1 MQASGQQY
9 SPPRKYVKVDPDRG
23 KRIADEYESM
33 EHDPYHPL
41 VKASYDAL
49 AKETIAQYNH
59 AKAAG
64 LKLNFWNPDEME
76 DPYAASPRLMTED
89 VRKNHHMYVFPTDYG
104 YGNEPISDRDRE
116 ENPMLRDTG
125 ETWNGK
131 PVLVND
137 MFRAIHDY
145 FGHAKEGVGFR
156 GDGEENA
163 WRSHAS
169 MYSPLARLALGTET
183 RGQNSWLNYG
193 PHGEKNRTASTEE
206 TVFAPPKIGLMPSW
220 VHHEG
225 GEDFTLPEHIEEMR
239 KIHKRYGKA
248 DGGIVGDPDTD
259 EGITA
264 YHGSPHDFE
273 QFDISKIGTGEGA
286 QAFGHGLYFAQN
298 ENVAKGYRDALA
310 GKVDAPQ
317 LRVGDKT
324 YPVKGGGWADRK
336 EELLHRLF
344 KEAKSHRIDN
354 QGQPLG
360 QYSDEAIE
368 SELRSMRAPE
378 ELRRWAETELKG
390 AGPIDVANPGH
401 MYEVHIK
408 AHPDHFLD
416 WDKPFHEQSDHVQQ
430 ALMSVPNFE
439 DMGHYKSGMKMGALI
454 NKGLIPHTYD
464 RASPEFSKA
473 YHAAGVKG
481 VKYLDAGSRGTSEA
495 PTSNYV
501 VFDDK
506 LVNVKRKYAK
516 GGTVQ
521 RSSKP
526 VSDGSIVNRALML
539 TSKKA

>member
-1 MQASGQQY
+1 MQSSGLQY
-9 SPPRKYVKVDPDRG
+9 SPPRKYVKVDPSRG

-33 EHDPYHPL
+33 EHEPHHPL

-64 LKLNFWNPDEME
+64 LKLSFWNPDEME

-131 PVLVND
+131 PVLIND

-206 TVFAPPKIGLMPSW
+206 TVFAPPKIGLMSSW

-225 GEDFTLPEHIEEMR
+225 GEDFTIPEHIEAMQE
-239 KIHKRYGKA
+239 IHKRHGKA
-248 DGGIVGDPDTD
+248 EGGKITARITPEESQQNLNKFLSISKVRNGAGDPVVLYHVTPKDFSTFKAGGHDPEISGPATWLTPHKGHYPAWHNVGGDNGNFKPGTNVMPVHANITSPLVLDT
-259 EGITA
+259 
-264 YHGSPHDFE
+264 
-273 QFDISKIGTGEGA
+273 
-286 QAFGHGLYFAQN
+286 
-298 ENVAKGYRDALA
+298 
-310 GKVDAPQ
+310 
-317 LRVGDKT
+317 
-324 YPVKGGGWADRK
+324 
-336 EELLHRLF
+336 
-344 KEAKSHRIDN
+344 
-354 QGQPLG
+354 
-360 QYSDEAIE
+360 
-368 SELRSMRAPE
+368 PE
-378 ELRRWAETELKG
+378 
-390 AGPIDVANPGH
+390 
-401 MYEVHIK
+401 M
-408 AHPDHFLD
+408 LD
-416 WDKPFHEQSDHVQQ
+416 WARHVYANKSIDFPHYIHPETKAQLVEDGYDGIFFAGFHGKRHSTVPYDNIGIGEQPHKDEEII
-430 ALMSVPNFE
+430 ALHPETQLKSAIGNNGNF
-439 DMGHYKSGMKMGALI
+439 DPS
-454 NKGLIPHTYD
+454 IPDVT
-464 RASPEFSKA
+464 K
-473 YHAAGVKG
+473 
-481 VKYLDAGSRGTSEA
+481 
-495 PTSNYV
+495 
-501 VFDDK
+501 
-506 LVNVKRKYAK
+506 AK
-516 GGTVQ
+516 GG
-521 RSSKP
+521 
-526 VSDGSIVNRALML
+526 SIVQRALML